1 MPSKYT
7 WTTPDGLTRYG
18 GPRTGETDAQE
29 KAVDKEIGKV
39 VPNNGTPVYQDP
51 ATGALVGVGGVDIG
65 LDSAGVSAVTYDG
78 SNRATSFALGDTSF
92 SVAYAA
98 DVITVSGGGVT
109 RTISLDGSG
118 RITGVTL

>member
-18 GPRTGETDAQE
+18 GPRTGETTSGE
-29 KAVDKEIGKV
+29 KAVDKEIGKL

-51 ATGALVGVGGVDIG
+51 ETGALVGGVDIG

-78 SNRATSFALGDTSF
+78 SNRSTSFALGDTSF

-118 RITGVTL
+118 RITGVT